1 MTGDKGREGVSFMD
15 PGSPSSLQWGAC
27 LQGPVSCSMG
37 MAIIP
42 ELAIPYLER

>member
-1 MTGDKGREGVSFMD
+1 MD